1 MRWDRRRAARSVGW
15 KPGRRPSAVLWC
27 SNAAASNGRPHWPG
41 WPVKREASD
50 AALRHAARTD
60 GLTQLANR
68 TAFNEGIEALE
79 RPGESALILVDL
91 DGFKGVNDG
100 FGRAAGDAVLV
111 AVSERLRSV
120 VRRGDLVAAIL
131 SRASVGTSSPSSAA
145 TCRTGTQQCA
155 SRWPSRM
162 RFDTRSR
169 STGSWSR
176 SVPRS
181 VCSPIPM
188 SDSERALRSA
198 DDALYEAKR
207 GGRDQ
212 VVLAS

>member
-1 MRWDRRRAARSVGW
+1 MNSPRRRSR
-15 KPGRRPSAVLWC
+15 GRAFE
-27 SNAAASNGRPHWPG
+27 
-41 WPVKREASD
+41 REASD

-100 FGRAAGDAVLV
+100 FGHAAGDAVLV
-111 AVSERLRSV
+111 AFDGFV
-120 VRRGDLVAAIL
+120 VEV
-131 SRASVGTSSPSSAA
+131 RASIG
-145 TCRTGTQQCA
+145 
-155 SRWPSRM
+155 
-162 RFDTRSR
+162 
-169 STGSWSR
+169 
-176 SVPRS
+176 